1 MRKTTY
7 TASKRAPLGTAVLL
21 VLASAATT
29 GCAARKAP
37 FDQLDQSTV
46 TILRLQQAPTA
57 AALPAPGGG
66 LPLIP
71 GLPPELQK
79 AAEQTIA
86 QLQQQGLIP
95 PGLIPGLGTNP
106 AQPPQPAFPPYPN
119 DPQWVIA
126 DQRPVVDEK
135 LKEQLLDTFGDPDSF
150 NDQRGNCWLP
160 GMAVS
165 FQSPSFPQPVDVVV
179 SLSCNQAV
187 GYGFTWPHPASGL
200 APKTAG
206 ELTGIYQ
213 SLFGPLPPGG
223 A

>member
-1 MRKTTY
+1 MSKTTQN
-7 TASKRAPLGTAVLL
+7 TSAGITVLL
-21 VLASAATT
+21 VVAATAT
-29 GCAARKAP
+29 GCATRKAP

-46 TILRLQQAPTA
+46 TILRLQQAPQQA
-57 AALPAPGGG
+57 QLPQPGG

-79 AAEQTIA
+79 AGEQMLQ

-95 PGLIPGLGTNP
+95 PGLIPGVGGTP
-106 AQPPQPAFPPYPN
+106 VQPQPQFPPYAN
-119 DPQWVIA
+119 DPQWVVA

-135 LKEQLLDTFGDPDSF
+135 LKEDLLDTFGDPDSF
-150 NDQRGNCWLP
+150 NDQRGNCWFP

-165 FQSPSFPQPVDVVV
+165 FQSPNFPQPVDVVV

-187 GYGFTWPHPASGL
+187 GYGFTWPHAASGL
-200 APKTAG
+200 TPQTAG
-206 ELTGIYQ
+206 KLTGIYQ

-223 A
+223 G